1 MKYLLSV
8 AILALTPVLT
18 AHAATTES
26 GMGRIIA
33 LVGHE
38 VEACAVV
45 TFRSNATNT
54 TQSFRIPNGGEQ
66 IFAAVMRALVSTRD
80 VQVFYDPQLTTGC
93 GPEPKII
100 FIKLF

>member
-1 MKYLLSV
+1 MKRILSA

-18 AHAATTES
+18 AHAATTDS
-26 GMGRIIA
+26 GMGRSIA

-66 IFAAVMRALVSTRD
+66 IFATAMSALVSDRD
-80 VQVFYDPQLTTGC
+80 VQVFYDPQLTSGC
-93 GPEPKII
+93 GSEPKIL